1 MKQQKGWQWQRKL
14 FIRNG
19 QANFI
24 TNLKLFQNFAE
35 QMIKQVVFAL
45 IIPVQETFY
54 VYHEGTGTKGPNEVV
69 SFLLHHLDK
78 NPEFKNIEQFH
89 FFSDACAA
97 QNKNHTIV
105 RLFFALALTNRFKKI
120 DQYYPTRGHSFLP
133 CDRDF
138 SILKMKI
145 KKSDRIYTLK
155 EFEPFYC
162 SFAEF

>member
-54 VYHEGTGTKGPNEVV
+54 VYHEGTGTKGLMKLYHFYYIILTKIHN
-69 SFLLHHLDK
+69 SKILNNFTFFLMHVLLRTRIIPQLDCFPHQFQPIDSK
-78 NPEFKNIEQFH
+78 RLNNIIPHGDIH
-89 FFSDACAA
+89 FYRVIEIF
-97 QNKNHTIV
+97 
-105 RLFFALALTNRFKKI
+105 
-120 DQYYPTRGHSFLP
+120 PFL
-133 CDRDF
+133 
-138 SILKMKI
+138 K
-145 KKSDRIYTLK
+145 
-155 EFEPFYC
+155 
-162 SFAEF
+162 